1 MGMGLKNRV
10 RQFWQSLAI
19 KNKLLV
25 FTGLVFLMIFL
36 SVFFN
41 IWVARFSLIDFRE
54 ILEENARSEEAVNAL
69 ASESKFFE
77 QYMRGYT
84 DVSEEELTK
93 AIRRTEEAVNAL
105 SFDYRLLGDE
115 RYAQT
120 WSIYNSYGVYREARD
135 EILELKRRGAENIG
149 LLYDVYEMQEYL
161 QQYAGNLLIETLDA
175 GNILYQ
181 KRIPSIM
188 RVPFIIIAAGLF
200 LFGVMLKLV
209 EILNRDIVL
218 PVLQLVE
225 ASKKIAANDFQTED
239 VKVEN
244 KDEIGELAAAFNKM
258 KYATQEYI
266 LMLEEKRE
274 TLALLHQEEMGRL
287 EMEKQLEAMQ
297 LDLLKS
303 QINPHFLFN
312 TLNVIGGMANLESA
326 ETTEK
331 MIMAL
336 SSLFRYNLK
345 TSEREVILDWELMVV
360 RDYIYLQQ
368 MRFGSRVE
376 CSVDCLAD
384 RMRAVVPAFTFQPL
398 VENAVIHGLSP
409 KEEGGRV
416 LIRVWRDTERL
427 YITVTDTG
435 VGMTEEELA
444 ALKERLNDKR
454 DGRRGIGIGNIYRR
468 IYAMYQNGQ
477 MDIYSRKN
485 VGTIV
490 QIIIPYLEI

>member
-1 MGMGLKNRV
+1 MRLRSRI
-10 RQFWQSLAI
+10 RQLWQSLAI

-36 SVFFN
+36 SVIFN
-41 IWVARFSLIDFRE
+41 IWVAKFSLFDFRE

-69 ASESKFFE
+69 AAESKMFE
-77 QYMRGYT
+77 QYMRGYS
-84 DVSEEELTK
+84 DISEEELAK
-93 AIRRTEEAVNAL
+93 VIRRTEKAVNSL

-120 WSIYNSYGVYREARD
+120 WAIYNSYGVYQEARD
-135 EILELKRRGAENIG
+135 EMLTLRRSGREDIG
-149 LLYDVYEMQEYL
+149 LLYEIYEMQEYL
-161 QQYAGNLLIETLDA
+161 QQYARNLLIETLDA

-181 KRIPSIM
+181 KRIPNIL
-188 RVPFIIIAAGLF
+188 RVPLVIIMVGLL
-200 LFGVMLKLV
+200 LFGIMLKLV

-218 PVLQLVE
+218 PVLQLVK
-225 ASKKIAANDFQTED
+225 ASKRIAANDFHVED
-239 VKVEN
+239 VEVEN
-244 KDEIGELAAAFNKM
+244 KDEIGELAGAFNKM

-266 LMLEEKRE
+266 LILEEKRK
-274 TLALLHQEEMGRL
+274 TLDLLHKEELERL

-331 MIMAL
+331 MIMSL

-345 TSEREVILDWELMVV
+345 TSEREVILDWELTVV
-360 RDYIYLQQ
+360 QDYIYLQQ
-368 MRFGSRVE
+368 MRFGSRIRF
-376 CSVDCLAD
+376 SIDCLTD
-384 RMRAVVPAFTFQPL
+384 RKRAIVPAFTFQPL
-398 VENAVIHGLSP
+398 VENAVIHGLSS

-416 LIRVWRDTERL
+416 LIRVWKEAERL

-435 VGMTEEELA
+435 VGMTETELTE
-444 ALKERLNDKR
+444 LKGCLYHKEDKR
-454 DGRRGIGIGNIYRR
+454 HGIGIGNIYRR
-468 IYAMYQNGQ
+468 IYAMYENGQ
-477 MDIYSRKN
+477 MDIYSKKN

-490 QIIIPYLEI
+490 RIIIPYLEI

>member
-1 MGMGLKNRV
+1 MRIKNRI
-10 RQFWQSLAI
+10 RQLWQTLAI

-25 FTGLVFLMIFL
+25 FTGLVFLMILL
-36 SVFFN
+36 SVVFN
-41 IWVARFSLIDFRE
+41 IWVAKFSLFDFRD

-69 ASESKFFE
+69 AEESKVFE
-77 QYMRGYT
+77 QYVRGYT
-84 DVSEEELTK
+84 DISEEELKKAMQRTRK
-93 AIRRTEEAVNAL
+93 AIDSL

-120 WSIYNSYGVYREARD
+120 WSICNSYGVYQEARD
-135 EILELKRRGAENIG
+135 EILELRRNGMEDIG
-149 LLYDVYEMQEYL
+149 LLYEVYEMQEYL
-161 QQYAGNLLIETLDA
+161 QQYAKNLLIETLDA

-181 KRIPSIM
+181 KRIPNIL
-188 RVPFIIIAAGLF
+188 RVPFIFIRAGIL
-200 LFGVMLKLV
+200 LFGMMLKLV

-218 PVLQLVE
+218 PVLQLVK
-225 ASKKIAANDFQTED
+225 ASKRIAANDFHVED
-239 VKVEN
+239 VEVEN
-244 KDEIGELAAAFNKM
+244 KDEIGELTGAFNKM
-258 KYATQEYI
+258 KDATQKYI
-266 LMLEEKRE
+266 LILEEKRT
-274 TLALLHQEEMGRL
+274 TLALLHKEELERL

-331 MIMAL
+331 MIMSL

-345 TSEREVILDWELMVV
+345 TSEREVILDWELTVV
-360 RDYIYLQQ
+360 QDYIYLQQ
-368 MRFGSRVE
+368 MRFGSRIRF
-376 CSVDCLAD
+376 SVDCPVD

-398 VENAVIHGLSP
+398 VENAVIHGLSS

-416 LIRVWRDTERL
+416 LIRIRKNADRL

-435 VGMTEEELA
+435 VGMTEEELSE
-444 ALKERLNDKR
+444 LKEGLRNKSDK
-454 DGRRGIGIGNIYRR
+454 RRGIGIGNIYRR
-468 IYAMYQNGQ
+468 IYAMYENGQ

-490 QIIIPYLEI
+490 RIIIPWLEI

>member
-1 MGMGLKNRV
+1 MGLKNRV
-10 RQFWQSLAI
+10 RQLWQSLAI

-36 SVFFN
+36 SIIFN
-41 IWVARFSLIDFRE
+41 VWVAKFSLIDFRK
-54 ILEENARSEEAVNAL
+54 ILEENARSEETVNAL
-69 ASESKFFE
+69 TAESKFFE
-77 QYMRGYT
+77 QYMRGYAS
-84 DVSEEELTK
+84 VSEEEL
-93 AIRRTEEAVNAL
+93 AGVMQRTEKAVNAL
-105 SFDYRLLGDE
+105 SFDHRLLGDE

-120 WSIYNSYGVYREARD
+120 WSIYNTYAVYRAARD
-135 EILELKRRGAENIG
+135 EILELRRSGAENIE
-149 LLYDVYEMQEYL
+149 LLYEVYEMQEYL
-161 QQYAGNLLIETLDA
+161 QQYARNLLIETLDD
-175 GNILYQ
+175 GNVLYQ
-181 KRIPSIM
+181 KRIPDIV
-188 RVPFIIIAAGLF
+188 RVPLVIITMGTL
-200 LFGVMLKLV
+200 LFGVVLKLV

-218 PVLQLVE
+218 PVLQIVK
-225 ASKKIAANDFQTED
+225 ASKKIASNDFNVED

-266 LMLEEKRE
+266 LILEEKRK
-274 TLALLHQEEMGRL
+274 TLALLHQEEMERL

-345 TSEREVILDWELMVV
+345 TSEREVILDWELTVV
-360 RDYIYLQQ
+360 RNYIYLQQ
-368 MRFGSRVE
+368 MRFGSRVGF
-376 CSVDCLAD
+376 SIDCPAD
-384 RMRAVVPAFTFQPL
+384 KMRAVVPAFTFQPL

-416 LIRVWRDTERL
+416 LIRVWREAESL

-435 VGMTEEELA
+435 IGMEEAELA
-444 ALKERLNDKR
+444 ALKERLHDKNDGK
-454 DGRRGIGIGNIYRR
+454 RGIGIGNIYRR
-468 IYAMYQNGQ
+468 IYAMYENGQ
-477 MDIYSRKN
+477 MDIFSRKN

-490 QIIIPYLEI
+490 RIIIPYLEI